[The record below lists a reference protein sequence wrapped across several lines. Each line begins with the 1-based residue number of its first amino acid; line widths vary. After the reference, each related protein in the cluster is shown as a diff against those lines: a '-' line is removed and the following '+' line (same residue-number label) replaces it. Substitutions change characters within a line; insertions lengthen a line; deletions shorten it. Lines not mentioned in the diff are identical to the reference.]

1 MRLCE
6 QANHFTQGLVNLVVS
21 LPQFGGSEVSGG
33 NLIFR
38 GTGGTSNG
46 TYYVLTSTNLTQPLT
61 NRTRPLT
68 NQFDGNG
75 NFNFTNL
82 MAPSAPQSFYQ
93 LQIP

>member
-46 TYYVLTSTNLTQPLT
+46 TYYVLTSTNLTQPLS

-68 NQFDGNG
+68 NQFDGN
-75 NFNFTNL
+75 FIFTNAFTPD
-82 MAPSAPQSFYQ
+82 APRTFYRLQ
-93 LQIP
+93 LQ